1 MATDARPSEQSSQS
15 PTPGHGAGLQAG
27 PQAVDTAS
35 CDGGARRGG
44 ANGGGGSEERAGGGS
59 NGGTNSGTNSGGD
72 GTDPKGGGGGGGDAG
87 GGSESGGGGANG
99 ERNLHVSYRQ
109 VGSAVAGYR
118 QPPGQES

>member
-1 MATDARPSEQSSQS
+1 VAADPRPSEQSSQL

-35 CDGGARRGG
+35 CDGGAGRGG
-44 ANGGGGSEERAGGGS
+44 ANGGGGGGAEERAGGGS
-59 NGGTNSGTNSGGD
+59 NGGTNSGGD

-99 ERNLHVSYRQ
+99 KRSLHVSYRQ
-109 VGSAVAGYR
+109 VGSAVVGYR